1 MLESQQKQAVV
12 LSLTHSSSKPEE
24 YNTWCFDA
32 HIFCRR
38 YRPRSDE
45 YDLKKCTI
53 VQFYLIHVGIRVLS
67 PLHLWKHPLKTIVF
81 KEREGGKNRTKEPN
95 QTKKKSMQLIHSEHF
110 CK

>member
-1 MLESQQKQAVV
+1 MLESQQSLWQKQAVV

-45 YDLKKCTI
+45 YDLKKMHHCAVLFDTCGNSSPFPPTSMEASAQDNC
-53 VQFYLIHVGIRVLS
+53 VQGERG
-67 PLHLWKHPLKTIVF
+67 WKK
-81 KEREGGKNRTKEPN
+81 
-95 QTKKKSMQLIHSEHF
+95 
-110 CK
+110 